1 MISRIQILVFILAVL
16 LGCLVQEWRYRGV
29 IAEMQIAQSQAL
41 SKAQKNVRKEEHD
54 RQAKAAKLDMV
65 TQAAQ
70 DQVRVVT
77 KVVEKEVIK
86 YAEKNPSAGN
96 CWLTYGW
103 LRPHDTAARG
113 LPQNSSASSKPDGAT
128 SPITDLDALRAV
140 TNNYGQ
146 CALEYEK
153 IKGLQAY
160 VRDVCQA
167 GQ

>member
-1 MISRIQILVFILAVL
+1 MISRVQILALVLAF
-16 LGCLVQEWRYRGV
+16 LVGWQVQAWRHRAT
-29 IAEMQIAQSQAL
+29 IADMRTAQAEAVADAQRKSRKTEAASQSA
-41 SKAQKNVRKEEHD
+41 V
-54 RQAKAAKLDMV
+54 AKIGTR

-77 KVVEKEVIK
+77 KIVEKEVIK
-86 YAEKNPSAGN
+86 YADKNPSAGS

-103 LRPHDTAARG
+103 LRPHDTAAG
-113 LPQNSSASSKPDGAT
+113 GMPQDSSAASKPDGAT